1 MSTRWRWP
9 YRAPGA
15 VALVALLGALV
26 LLTIFGVIALWPSGT
41 TESSVPRLDT
51 VRAEVVAVQAGG
63 CRAVLP
69 EESDNCLRVTVL
81 IEEGERSGEEA
92 SFDLAAAAFDVSVG
106 DSVRVTPS
114 GAPADLA
121 GADQFQFVDF
131 ERQTPL
137 IWLSIAF
144 ALLVVLTARL
154 KGLRALGGLVLSV
167 AVAVGFV
174 VPAIVDGSAPVA
186 VAFIGAL
193 AIMLGTIPL
202 THGIGPRAV
211 AACIGTSVALVIT
224 LGIAV
229 FAVDAAHITGFDSD
243 EATLLAATGD
253 LDLQGLLIAGIVIAT
268 LGVLDDLTVSQ
279 ASTVMALRAAN
290 PSLGGRDLFR
300 RGLGVGHDHI
310 AATVNTLVLAYVG
323 ASLPTLIVFAI
334 GDTSIAEAATSEV
347 VAAPIVATLV
357 GSIGLILAAPLTTA
371 AAAYLA
377 TQVPDDALEG
387 SAHAH

>member
-1 MSTRWRWP
+1 MPRWHWP

-15 VALVALLGALV
+15 VTLVGVLGALV
-26 LLTIFGVIALWPSGT
+26 LLTIIGVIALWPSGSA
-41 TESSVPRLDT
+41 ESSVPTLDT
-51 VRAEVVAVQAGG
+51 VRAEVVVVEGG
-63 CRAVLP
+63 ACRATLP
-69 EESDNCLRVTVL
+69 QDADDCLRVTAIVQ
-81 IEEGERSGEEA
+81 EGEREGEEA
-92 SFDLAAAAFDVSVG
+92 AFDLAAASFDVSVG
-106 DSVRVTPS
+106 DTIRVTPT
-114 GAPADLA
+114 GAPADLE

-137 IWLSIAF
+137 IWLSVVF
-144 ALLVVLTARL
+144 ALLVILTARL
-154 KGLRALGGLVLSV
+154 KGLRALGGLILSV
-167 AVAVGFV
+167 AVVIGFV

-202 THGIGPRAV
+202 THGLGPPAV
-211 AACIGTSVALVIT
+211 AACIGTAVALAIT

-229 FAVDAAHITGFDSD
+229 LAVDAAHITGFGAE
-243 EATLLAATGD
+243 EATLLAASGEV
-253 LDLQGLLIAGIVIAT
+253 DLQGLLIAGIVIAT

-290 PSLGGRDLFR
+290 TSLGGRELFR

-323 ASLPTLIVFAI
+323 ASLPTLLVFAL
-334 GDTSIAEAATSEV
+334 GDTSLADAATSEV

-377 TQVPDDALEG
+377 TQVPDEALDA
-387 SAHAH
+387 APHAH

>member
-1 MSTRWRWP
+1 VNRWRQI

-15 VALVALLGALV
+15 IALVAALAALV
-26 LLTIFGVIALWPSGT
+26 LITIFGVIALWPSGD
-41 TESSVPRLDT
+41 TESTVPALNT
-51 VRAEVVAVQAGG
+51 VSAEVVAVSSE

-69 EESDNCLRVTVL
+69 EDSDNCLRVTVI
-81 IEEGERSGEEA
+81 IEEGGRAGEES
-92 SFDLAAAAFDVSVG
+92 SFDLAAAAFDVDVG

-114 GAPADLA
+114 GAPADLPDV
-121 GADQFQFVDF
+121 DQFQFVDF
-131 ERQTPL
+131 ERQSPL
-137 IWLSIAF
+137 IWLAIAF
-144 ALLVVLTARL
+144 ALLVIVTARL
-154 KGLRALGGLVLSV
+154 KGLRALGGLLLSV
-167 AVAVGFV
+167 AVVIGFI
-174 VPAIVDGSAPVA
+174 VPAIVDGNEPVA

-202 THGIGPRAV
+202 THGLGPHAV
-211 AACIGTSVALVIT
+211 AACVGTATALAIT

-229 FAVDAAHITGFDSD
+229 FAVDAAHITGFGAE
-243 EATLLAATGD
+243 EATLLAASAD
-253 LDLQGLLIAGIVIAT
+253 VDLQGLLIAGIVIAT

-290 PSLGGRDLFR
+290 PSLGGRELFR

-323 ASLPTLIVFAI
+323 ASLPTLIVFSL
-334 GDTSIAEAATSEV
+334 GDTSLVDAATSEV

-371 AAAYLA
+371 TAAYLA
-377 TQVPDDALEG
+377 TQVPEDALD
-387 SAHAH
+387 AAPHAH